1 MDVEIKMGGKIHVR
15 GVAGVKESNERHRRQ
30 CVAKAAEAGE
40 LDGVLGA
47 MENSFQKNIRGQR

>member
-1 MDVEIKMGGKIHVR
+1 MGGEIHVR
-15 GVAGVKESNERHRRQ
+15 GVAGVKEINERHPRQ
-30 CVAKAAEAGE
+30 SVAKAAKAGE